1 MAPELQGTIL
11 VSGGTGGLG
20 RSVLADLLDGG
31 ARVVSTWLVE
41 REVEAVRAE
50 LGERD
55 NLVLVQADLSSD
67 EGAAAAVEEA
77 AGDGPL
83 AGLANLVGG
92 FSQGG
97 RLHEAPPEEFTK
109 M

>member
-1 MAPELQGTIL
+1 MAPRLEGTIL

-31 ARVVSTWLVE
+31 ARVVSTWIHE
-41 REVEAVRAE
+41 REVEAVHDD
-50 LGERD
+50 LGEPE
-55 NLVLVQADLSSD
+55 NLVLVQADISTD
-67 EGAAAAVEEA
+67 EGAAAAVEAA

-92 FSQGG
+92 FSQAG
-97 RLHEAPPEEFTK
+97 RLHEAP
-109 M
+109 